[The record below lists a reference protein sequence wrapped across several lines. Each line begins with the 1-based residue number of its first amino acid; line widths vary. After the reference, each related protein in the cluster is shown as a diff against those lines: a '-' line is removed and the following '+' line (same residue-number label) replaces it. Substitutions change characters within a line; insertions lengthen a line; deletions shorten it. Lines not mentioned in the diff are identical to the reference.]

1 MTEPYHNK
9 KMVTV
14 NETAYKTVK
23 KTLTT
28 RIVNIPARTSRARH
42 YEHASMKYMSY
53 THIYFLSVTFKRINI
68 FIINIRINYKH
79 FHSKNMTREEKRD
92 DYEKSQKSG
101 EGVTA

>member
-14 NETAYKTVK
+14 NETAYKSVK

-28 RIVNIPARTSRARH
+28 KIVNIRARTLRARH
-42 YEHASMKYMSY
+42 YKRVHMKYMSY
-53 THIYFLSVTFKRINI
+53 NHINFLSITFKRINI
-68 FIINIRINYKH
+68 FIIDIRINYKH

-92 DYEKSQKSG
+92 DYEKEPKFRG
-101 EGVTA
+101 ATA